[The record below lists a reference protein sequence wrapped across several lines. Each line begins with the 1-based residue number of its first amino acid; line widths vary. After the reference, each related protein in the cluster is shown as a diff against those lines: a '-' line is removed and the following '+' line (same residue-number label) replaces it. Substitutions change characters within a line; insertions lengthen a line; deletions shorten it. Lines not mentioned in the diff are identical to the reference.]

1 MKTLIIV
8 NQKQYNSLL
17 QRINIEPLK
26 RFRCNHNYGFFEDK
40 RCLSPVKAIVFYDAN
55 DKAHG
60 QFYLV
65 TAALLCE
72 HHLIELLQNSNKYE
86 LRGSIP
92 ADVIRKMNL
101 MELEK
106 QQSGNIVLLDG
117 AV

>member
-1 MKTLIIV
+1 MDKMKTLIIV
-8 NQKQYNSLL
+8 NPKQYNYLL
-17 QRINIEPLK
+17 GKIGIDPLT

-40 RCLSPVKAIVFYDAN
+40 RCLSPVKAIVFHNAK

-60 QFYLV
+60 WFYLV

-86 LRGSIP
+86 LRGSTP

-101 MELEK
+101 MEK
-106 QQSGNIVLLDG
+106 RGKIQILDG
-117 AV
+117 TIQ